1 MDIVDRHLLA
11 ECDLGNLLYDDKAP
25 LEPKNLTS
33 SYIQELT
40 LSCTQNFLKQFWSLP
55 TEQTDDVLVTLLPE
69 PRYRLP
75 REKQVPKVREL
86 TRWERFARLKGI
98 TKRKKPRKVW
108 DESSQSWKARWGRD
122 RIDSNKDK
130 WVIEVPDNA
139 DPYEDQFEKATK
151 ERNERRAKN
160 EFSRLKNIARSTKK
174 GQAPPVGV
182 QPEVDASKNHLNRA
196 LDIAKRSDASM
207 GLFSREI
214 NEQKIA
220 SKTEKKHTK
229 RKKGGKPSKGSGRP
243 AKGKNKGHKK
253 KSKK

>member
-1 MDIVDRHLLA
+1 MDIADRYLLA
-11 ECDLGNLLYDDKAP
+11 DLDLGNLLYDDKAP
-25 LEPKNLTS
+25 LESNNLTS
-33 SYIQELT
+33 SDIQELT

-75 REKQVPKVREL
+75 REKQVPKAREL
-86 TRWERFARLKGI
+86 TRWERFSRLKGI
-98 TKRKKPRKVW
+98 TKHKKPRKVW
-108 DESSQSWKARWGRD
+108 DESSQGWKPRWGKD
-122 RIDSNKDK
+122 RIDNNKEK

-182 QPEVDASKNHLNRA
+182 QPEVDASKNHFNRA
-196 LDIAKRSDASM
+196 LEIAKRSDASM
-207 GLFSREI
+207 GLFSAEI

-220 SKTEKKHTK
+220 SKTEKKQKK
-229 RKKGGKPSKGSGRP
+229 RKTGGKQPKGAGRH
-243 AKGKNKGHKK
+243 AKGKNRGHK